1 MLFLIFISKKPCEVL
16 FLDSV
21 IEDVR
26 VRKILDSRGNPTV
39 EVDIIT
45 WNGFGRASA
54 PSGASTGSRE
64 VASFPKGGVDQVI
77 SEVED
82 VISSELI
89 GMAAE
94 DISDIDSVLK
104 EIDGTDNMSAIGG
117 NTTVAVSMAAA
128 KAAAMSYNL
137 PLYAFLG
144 GNFVNEMPYPLG
156 NMMNGGA
163 HAGPNAPDIQEF
175 LVVPIGA
182 ANMTEAVFANVAVH
196 KKLKEL
202 IARKDSNFTGGK
214 GDEGGWIP
222 NITNDQA
229 LEIQSQACQEVGDE
243 LGFAIRPG
251 LDMASSEFWDAKAGK
266 YVYGQD
272 GIERDVGEQV
282 EYVKDLIE
290 TYNMIYVEDP
300 FDEKDFEG
308 FAELTSKVGK
318 RCRICGDD
326 LFVTNSE
333 ILSEGIEKKAANAII
348 IKPNQIGS
356 LSETYKTVKLAK
368 ENDVMPVVS
377 HRSGETTDET
387 IAHLAVAFGAPMIKT
402 GAIGGERIAK
412 LNELIRIEEELSN
425 PRMAKLF

>member
-1 MLFLIFISKKPCEVL
+1 M
-16 FLDSV
+16 DSV

-45 WNGFGRASA
+45 WNGFGRAAA

-64 VASFPKGGVDQVI
+64 VVSFPEGGVDQVI

-82 VISSELI
+82 LISSELI
-89 GMAAE
+89 GIAAE
-94 DISDIDSVLK
+94 DIEDIDEVLM

-128 KAAAMSYNL
+128 KAAAMSYGL
-137 PLYAFLG
+137 PLYNFLG
-144 GNFVNEMPYPLG
+144 GNFVQEMPYPLG

-175 LVVPIGA
+175 LVVPVGA
-182 ANMTEAVFANVAVH
+182 NDVSEAVFANVAVH
-196 KKLKEL
+196 KRLKEL
-202 IARKDSNFTGGK
+202 ISKKDPNFTGGK

-229 LEIQSQACQEVGDE
+229 LEIQAQACEEVGDE
-243 LGFAIRPG
+243 LGILIRPG
-251 LDMASSEFWDAKAGK
+251 LDMASSEFWDSEKEK

-272 GIERDVGEQV
+272 NIERDVGEQV

-290 TYNMIYVEDP
+290 TYNMFYVEDP

-308 FAELTSKVGK
+308 FSELTAKVGNK
-318 RCRICGDD
+318 CLICGDD
-326 LFVTNSE
+326 LFVTNSN
-333 ILSEGIEKKAANAII
+333 ILEEGIKQKAANAII

-356 LSETYKTVKLAK
+356 LTETYKTVKLAK
-368 ENDVMPVVS
+368 ENNILPVVS
-377 HRSGETTDET
+377 HRSGETCDET
-387 IAHLAVAFGAPMIKT
+387 IAHLAVAFGAPLIKT

-425 PRMAKLF
+425 PRMNDLI

>member
-1 MLFLIFISKKPCEVL
+1 M
-16 FLDSV
+16 DSV

-45 WNGFGRASA
+45 WNGFGRAAA

-64 VASFPKGGVDQVI
+64 VVSFPEGGVSQVI
-77 SEVED
+77 TDVED
-82 VISSELI
+82 LISSELI

-94 DISDIDSVLK
+94 DIEDIDEVLK
-104 EIDGTDNMSAIGG
+104 EIDGTDNLSAIGG

-137 PLYAFLG
+137 PLYNFLG
-144 GNFVNEMPYPLG
+144 GNFIKEIPYPLG

-163 HAGPNAPDIQEF
+163 HAGSNAPDIQEF

-182 ANMTEAVFANVAVH
+182 NDMAEAVFANVEIH
-196 KKLKEL
+196 KRLKEL
-202 IARKDSNFTGGK
+202 ITKKDPNFTGGK

-229 LEIQSQACQEVGDE
+229 LEIQAQACEEVGDE
-243 LGFAIRPG
+243 LGFIIKPG
-251 LDMASSEFWDAKAGK
+251 LDMASSEFWNSEEGK

-272 GIERDVGEQV
+272 GIKRDIGDQV
-282 EYVKDLIE
+282 DYVKDLID
-290 TYNMIYVEDP
+290 TYHMFYVEDP
-300 FDEKDFEG
+300 FDERDFEG
-308 FAELTSKVGK
+308 FAELTAKVAK
-318 RCRICGDD
+318 KCHICGDD

-333 ILSEGIEKKAANAII
+333 LLAYGIEEKAANAII
-348 IKPNQIGS
+348 IKPNQIGT
-356 LSETYKTVKLAK
+356 LTDTYETVKLAK
-368 ENDVMPVVS
+368 ENDIMPIVS
-377 HRSGETTDET
+377 HRSGETCDET

-412 LNELIRIEEELSN
+412 LNELIRIEEEMSN
-425 PRMAKLF
+425 PRMANLF

>member
-1 MLFLIFISKKPCEVL
+1 M
-16 FLDSV
+16 DSV

-45 WNGFGRASA
+45 WNGFGRAAA

-64 VASFPKGGVDQVI
+64 VVSFPEGGVDQVI

-82 VISSELI
+82 LISSELI
-89 GMAAE
+89 GIAAE
-94 DISDIDSVLK
+94 DIEDIDEVLM

-128 KAAAMSYNL
+128 KAAAMSYGL
-137 PLYAFLG
+137 PLYNFLG
-144 GNFVNEMPYPLG
+144 GNFVQEMPYPLG

-175 LVVPIGA
+175 LVVPVGA
-182 ANMTEAVFANVAVH
+182 NDVAEAVFANVAVH
-196 KKLKEL
+196 KRLKEL
-202 IARKDSNFTGGK
+202 ISKKDPNFTGGK

-229 LEIQSQACQEVGDE
+229 LEIQAQACEEVGDE
-243 LGFAIRPG
+243 LGILIRPG
-251 LDMASSEFWDAKAGK
+251 LDMASSEFWDSEKEK

-272 GIERDVGEQV
+272 NIERDVGEQV

-290 TYNMIYVEDP
+290 TYNMFYVEDP

-308 FAELTSKVGK
+308 FSQLTAKVGK
-318 RCRICGDD
+318 KCLSCGDD
-326 LFVTNSE
+326 LFVTNSN
-333 ILSEGIEKKAANAII
+333 ILEEGIKQKAANAII

-356 LSETYKTVKLAK
+356 LTETYKTVKLAK
-368 ENDVMPVVS
+368 ENNILPVVS
-377 HRSGETTDET
+377 HRSGETCDET
-387 IAHLAVAFGAPMIKT
+387 IAHLAVAFGAPLIKT

-425 PRMAKLF
+425 PRMNDLI